1 MFENNHAYQRGQEDQ
16 NKILA
21 DHFIYFLNIDVVLA
35 HRGRSERHGH
45 RHRRWPPTPGNCDH
59 NAPHSP
65 RRACDRIAGDA
76 SATFARTDHVMPFP
90 GRIVRWSGCWA
101 KNGKMAMMRRNRRCP
116 RIGARIRAETLAK
129 RLQMA
134 LWAPFWD
141 HNYPNTQKVD
151 KMVGKNFILVL
162 LTTLVCVVNPKH
174 HFIRP

>member
-1 MFENNHAYQRGQEDQ
+1 MDTLRSNKMMFENNHAYQRGQEDQ

-45 RHRRWPPTPGNCDH
+45 RHRRWPPTPGTCDH

-76 SATFARTDHVMPFP
+76 SATFARTDHVQGNAFP
-90 GRIVRWSGCWA
+90 GSYSIVRWSGCWA
-101 KNGKMAMMRRNRRCP
+101 KTP
-116 RIGARIRAETLAK
+116 
-129 RLQMA
+129 
-134 LWAPFWD
+134 PFWD

-162 LTTLVCVVNPKH
+162 LTTLVCMVNHKH

>member
-1 MFENNHAYQRGQEDQ
+1 MCKSVHYLDVKLVHGEERIVPVDTLRSNKMMFENNHAYQRGQEDQ

-35 HRGRSERHGH
+35 HLGRSERHGQ
-45 RHRRWPPTPGNCDH
+45 RHGRWPPTPGNCDH

-76 SATFARTDHVMPFP
+76 SAPFARTDHVMPFP
-90 GRIVRWSGCWA
+90 GRIVRLSGCWA
-101 KNGKMAMMRRNRRCP
+101 KNGKMTMMRRNRRCP

-134 LWAPFWD
+134 L
-141 HNYPNTQKVD
+141 
-151 KMVGKNFILVL
+151 
-162 LTTLVCVVNPKH
+162 
-174 HFIRP
+174 